1 MASDFANPSS
11 GSSNIIARF
20 VGQVAAQI
28 WLNRPPKAS
37 RFGQALP
44 TKGKPILVAAHNMN
58 PGEMK
63 LTKPPL
69 PSQDKRWKIVD
80 AKMRRLGYK
89 ADALIET
96 LHAVQESFGYLDE
109 EALHFLTR
117 SLHVP
122 PSKVYGV
129 ATFYNFFSLKPQ
141 GAHTCVV
148 CLGTACYVKGADKVL
163 GAIEKYSGI
172 KSGETTSD
180 KQLSLLTARCIGACA
195 IGPAV
200 IYDGVIAGH
209 QTPEHAVGTLKGV
222 LASAN

>member
-1 MASDFANPSS
+1 
-11 GSSNIIARF
+11 
-20 VGQVAAQI
+20 
-28 WLNRPPKAS
+28 
-37 RFGQALP
+37 
-44 TKGKPILVAAHNMN
+44 
-58 PGEMK
+58 MK
-63 LTKPPL
+63 LARPPL

-89 ADALIET
+89 AHALIET
-96 LHAVQESFGYLDE
+96 LHSVQESFGYLDK
-109 EALHFLTR
+109 EALHFLAAA
-117 SLHVP
+117 LHVP

-148 CLGTACYVKGADKVL
+148 CLGTACYVKGADQVL
-163 GAIEKYSGI
+163 SAIERRSGI

-200 IYDGVIAGH
+200 VYDGVVAGH
-209 QTPEHAVGTLKGV
+209 QTAETAVTKLEQV
-222 LASAN
+222 LGHGH